1 MTCEEF
7 YQLVEGGRENRKLEF
22 KSSGAWTDSG
32 FREKVIASVLA
43 MSSIQGGGYII
54 IGIRQVGDTV
64 DLEGMKQED
73 FDTFNEEETKDKVSN
88 YADSHVDFDLEKKV
102 CEGKNLI
109 VITVREF
116 EEVPVICKRAG
127 SILKKGAIYVRT
139 KHRRPESAPVPDSNH
154 MREIIDLAV
163 DKKFIKEQKRLKKLG
178 YEPTVTDE
186 QKFEDQIKD
195 LGI

>member
-1 MTCEEF
+1 MTCDEF

-22 KSSGAWTDSG
+22 KSSGAWTDPG
-32 FREKVIASVLA
+32 FREKVIASILA
-43 MSSIQGGGYII
+43 MSSIQDGGHIV
-54 IGIRQVGDTV
+54 IGIKQVGETV
-64 DLEGMKQED
+64 NLEGMKQED

-88 YADSHVDFDLEKKV
+88 YADSHVDFDVEKKV
-102 CEGKNLI
+102 CDEKNFVL
-109 VITVREF
+109 ITVREF

-127 SILKKGAIYVRT
+127 LILKKGSIYVRT
-139 KHRRPESAPVPDSNH
+139 KHRRPESVPVPDSNH

-163 DKKFIKEQKRLKKLG
+163 DKKFMKEQKRLKKLG
-178 YEPTVTDE
+178 YEPTISDE